1 MLSSAPWAKKLEKQG
16 EELRLTPLPTN
27 YRVFIPVQAHTEAEP
42 VVRDST
48 LSNKHLQL
56 QIILLQ
62 LYIHTAEALA
72 SSVLNVDPK
81 NGSQLV

>member
-1 MLSSAPWAKKLEKQG
+1 MLSCVPWAKKLGKQG

-27 YRVFIPVQAHTEAEP
+27 YRVFTPVQAHTEAEP
-42 VVRDST
+42 VVRDSA
-48 LSNKHLQL
+48 LSNKHLRF

-62 LYIHTAEALA
+62 SYIHAAEALA
-72 SSVLNVDPK
+72 SSVLNVDLK